1 MEKVIIISDNGKNRS
16 YYNYTC
22 PICNKNKLVRGDKI
36 KTIKSCHSCHH
47 TVRNPPQPSKNTDW
61 CNKCKSWLPY
71 DKFNYRKDGKKRNCK
86 PCETKYRKENQ
97 VEITKKQIIWKHK
110 NPNKSLLFAAKSRA
124 RQYGLLFNI
133 DLNDVIVPEFCP
145 VLGIKLSCDENK
157 NTSPSLDRIIPEL
170 GYTKGN
176 VQVISWRANWLKNNA
191 TLEEIRSLYL
201 YLKDKM

>member
-1 MEKVIIISDNGKNRS
+1 MKRIVTLDKGGKIRTF
-16 YYNYTC
+16 YEHTC
-22 PICNKNKLVRGDKI
+22 PVCNEVSLVRGDNI
-36 KTIKSCHSCHH
+36 KKIKSCHSCHH
-47 TVRNPPQPSKNTDW
+47 AVKRPPQPSENTDW

-71 DKFNYRKDGKKRNCK
+71 DKFNYRKDGQKRNCK
-86 PCETKYRKENQ
+86 PCETKYRIENQ
-97 VEITKKQIIWKHK
+97 ASINVKAKIWKHK
-110 NPNKSLLFAAKSRA
+110 NINRFLLGAAKSRA
-124 RQYGLLFNI
+124 RQYGYLFNI
-133 DLNDVIVPEFCP
+133 DLNDVIVPKFCP
-145 VLGIKLSCDENK
+145 VLGIELSCDENK